1 MGTRGLGDDE
11 IIVEGREGM
20 DGWMVEWSIIDNY
33 LAPRQFLII
42 SPLCIITCSLVG
54 PEIL

>member
-1 MGTRGLGDDE
+1 MMKLLWKGW
-11 IIVEGREGM
+11 M
-20 DGWMVEWSIIDNY
+20 DGWIDGWWSVLDNY